1 MRVAS
6 LPALR
11 SARFGVLGRGRRRTE
26 AIAVLDTHPD
36 AIMVK
41 DLGFDGGEPEA
52 AEAPENPKEFCPIDV
67 FDDQPWTTPFFPKP
81 EMNEWEDEVRYY
93 RYWGPLSI
101 WRLVKTSGLLALS
114 LVGRAREGWVPS
126 CGHGCDPDR

>member
-11 SARFGVLGRGRRRTE
+11 SAGFGVLGRGRRRTD

-41 DLGFDGGEPEA
+41 DLGFDAGEIEA
-52 AEAPENPKEFCPIDV
+52 AEPPSNPKEFCPIDV
-67 FDDQPWTTPFFPKP
+67 FGDQPWTTPFFPKP
-81 EMNEWEDEVRYY
+81 EMDEWEDEVRYY
-93 RYWGPLSI
+93 R
-101 WRLVKTSGLLALS
+101 
-114 LVGRAREGWVPS
+114 
-126 CGHGCDPDR
+126 